1 MGHIIV
7 KHASVLP
14 KAMIEHHQDH
24 ENNDDNDQKE
34 NQNDQDHE
42 ETTKRSP
49 GEILFH
55 RLE

>member
-49 GEILFH
+49 GEILNLK
-55 RLE
+55 R